1 MDTKKEGIAAKNKM
15 LLGIDLGSVFCKA
28 VLLDNEFTIVWKK
41 EIRNRGNPESVFKSV
56 LQQARSKFQE
66 DKIKIGITG
75 CGRESFLFPEEVYSC
90 NEVISLAWTAG
101 ILYPQAKSLIEIGGT
116 CSRWIRLGEPDEER
130 KAGEIL
136 QFALNERCA
145 AGSGAFLEQQ
155 AKRLKMN
162 IREFAKLAE
171 SAGCGASI
179 AGRCSVFAKSDMIHH
194 QQKGTPV
201 EEIAY
206 GLCLALARNFISTL
220 LKGQKCVF
228 PVLYTG
234 GGALNQGLIRAFNE
248 ILGCEVKQFILSE
261 NPFFSGAFGAAAGA
275 EDNGGEF
282 TSGQFSSFLK
292 DLKLVEK
299 KKTIF
304 LPPLGD
310 LTSRTAPELSY
321 AGEEEI
327 RGFLGV
333 DVGSVSTN
341 FAFIDEK
348 GEVRAGIY
356 LPTRGNPLEV
366 IKEGFDL
373 LFKQNRN
380 KLLILGVGTT
390 GSGRHLAGKIL
401 HADVIHNE
409 ITCQMVSTRN
419 YFPGVETIFE
429 IGGQDSKYISVS
441 RGRIAEFT
449 MNKICAAGTGSFLE
463 EQAEHLDID
472 IIEDFY
478 KLASRSRSPYDL
490 GSRCTVFMDSELV
503 NALKSGVSVEDATAG
518 LAYSIVRNYL
528 DKVVEGRPIGS
539 SIVFQGGVASNP
551 AVVRAFSLILNKPIQ
566 VHPYN
571 RISGAI
577 GAALIARDKASEKK
591 DLEVKNQR
599 LYQRA
604 ASDYQ
609 VSLFQCRKCANNC
622 QVNRITVEGD
632 VIYFGDVC
640 ERYTSGANAV
650 KERPQT
656 FNEKEKKGRFPDLFS
671 VRNELAEKYMNNPES
686 GGPRVGLPRA
696 SFMVDYLP
704 FWTVFFNRLGCD
716 VEVSPAS
723 NYDIFKKGL
732 GSLPAE
738 TCLPVKMAF
747 GHALWLEENDID
759 FLFFPSLIESGKSKE
774 PSQKLCPY
782 TEHLPFMLRPF
793 LHKRK
798 ILTPCLDLRMNPQE
812 FKVNISDL
820 QHTLGKNQGEI
831 SVAYR
836 EASAAQDDFQA
847 AMKRIGKKVLKQCFD
862 QKKKVWLILGKPY
875 NLHDS
880 FINMNLDRHIKKI
893 DVQALPIGFI
903 PNEEDLQP
911 WQIGVPPWKY
921 NAQILKAAFWAKDK
935 EDVFPLIISCYGCGP
950 DAFTAKHLAKI
961 LVDKPHLF
969 LEFDEH
975 RAEAGLITRLEA
987 FWDEIADYTIQ
998 DKRRIYKPVFIEEK
1012 TSVRSYREKKFVL
1025 PYFADHVFAFS
1036 GAMRGIGMK
1045 TEILP
1050 MPDEES
1056 VSLGEDASSG
1066 KECHAYS
1073 IIAGDLIKFAK
1084 SERKGGEIYYFPG
1097 TKNLCLLSQYGEGMN
1112 YLLQDLDIKDL
1123 EVLAPP
1129 FDFMTGLLGIDG
1141 LTLLWSGLVSIDL
1154 LIKASCEKRPYEL
1167 EKGITDKIHRMN
1179 LADIEE
1185 GLAQR
1190 SLASAL
1196 KRCARRLRSI
1206 PIYPEER
1213 PLIGIAGDIY
1223 TRQHPVANHN
1233 LFLKLEELGCEV
1245 MPAPLFVDE
1254 VDFSVGKKISKAVN
1268 NLDLPGG
1275 AGAGLI
1281 HLRKEWQRRKIR
1293 KQLKGA
1299 VKSVREPGYKDVIR
1313 FTSRYLHQDNNEILL
1328 LNIAKMADFAVK
1340 GASGVINAVC
1350 FNCMLG
1356 TVSEAIAARIQSDF
1370 NDIPVPTMIFS
1381 GTDVQVEKTKL
1392 EAFVFQVKN
1401 YHERHKKNRAF
1412 CRRSEAVIS

>member
-1 MDTKKEGIAAKNKM
+1 M

-28 VLLDNEFTIVWKK
+28 VLLDNEFNIIWKK
-41 EIRNRGNPESVFKSV
+41 EIRNRGNPEIVFRSV
-56 LQQARSKFQE
+56 LEQARSKFCE

-75 CGRESFLFPEEVYSC
+75 CGRESFLFPEEIYSC
-90 NEVISLAWTAG
+90 NEVISLAWAAG
-101 ILYPQAKSLIEIGGT
+101 ILYPQARSLIEIGGT
-116 CSRWIRLGEPDEER
+116 CSRWIRLGEPIEKG

-162 IREFAKLAE
+162 IREFSQLAE
-171 SAGCGASI
+171 SAACGASI

-220 LKGQKCVF
+220 LKGQKYVF

-248 ILGCEVKQFILSE
+248 ILGCENKQFILSK

-282 TSGQFSSFLK
+282 TPDQFSSFSK
-292 DLKLVEK
+292 NLKLAEK
-299 KKTIF
+299 KKAMS

-310 LTSRTAPELSY
+310 LTSRSAPEMSY
-321 AGEEEI
+321 TGEEEI
-327 RGFLGV
+327 HGYLGV

-348 GEVRAGIY
+348 GEVKAGIY
-356 LPTRGNPLEV
+356 LPTRGKPLEV

-390 GSGRHLAGKIL
+390 GSGRHLAGRIL
-401 HADVIHNE
+401 NADVIHNE
-409 ITCQMVSTRN
+409 ITCQMISTRH
-419 YFPGVETIFE
+419 YFPAVETIFE
-429 IGGQDSKYISVS
+429 IGGQDSKYISVC
-441 RGRIAEFT
+441 RGRIEEFT

-478 KLASRSRSPYDL
+478 KLASRSESPCDL

-503 NALKSGVSVEDATAG
+503 NALKRGVSIEDATAG

-528 DKVVEGRPIGS
+528 DKVVEGRSIGS

-551 AVVRAFSLILNKPIQ
+551 AVVRAFSLILDKPIQ

-577 GAALIARDKASEKK
+577 GAALIALDRASEKK

-604 ASDYQ
+604 TSDYQ
-609 VSLFQCRKCANNC
+609 VSLFQCRKCSNNC

-640 ERYTSGANAV
+640 ERYTSGVNVVRENAITS
-650 KERPQT
+650 EA
-656 FNEKEKKGRFPDLFS
+656 KEKKGRFPDLFS
-671 VRNELAEKYMNNPES
+671 ARNELAEKYMDNPES
-686 GGPRVGLPRA
+686 GGPQVGLPRA

-716 VEVSPAS
+716 VKVSPSS
-723 NYDIFKKGL
+723 NYDLFKKGL

-747 GHALWLEENDID
+747 GHALWLEESDID
-759 FLFFPSLIESGKSKE
+759 FLFFPSLIESHKSKE
-774 PSQKLCPY
+774 PFQKLCLY
-782 TEHLPFMLRPF
+782 TEHLPFMLRPC
-793 LHKRK
+793 LHKK
-798 ILTPCLDLRMNPQE
+798 MILTPCLGLRMNPRE
-812 FKVNISDL
+812 FKVSISDL
-820 QHTLGKNQGEI
+820 QHILRKTPGEI
-831 SVAYR
+831 FVAYR
-836 EASAAQDDFQA
+836 EACAAQDDFQA
-847 AMKRIGKKVLKQCFD
+847 EMKRIGKKVLKRCLD
-862 QKKKVWLILGKPY
+862 HKKKVWLILGKPY

-893 DVQALPIGFI
+893 DVQAIPIGFL
-903 PNEEDLQP
+903 PNEEELQP
-911 WQIGVPPWKY
+911 GYIGVPPWKY

-935 EDVFPLIISCYGCGP
+935 EDVFPIIISCYGCGP
-950 DAFTAKHLAKI
+950 DAFTAKHLTKI
-961 LVDKPHLF
+961 LANKPHLF

-987 FWDEIADYTIQ
+987 FWDEIADYKLRQ
-998 DKRRIYKPVFIEEK
+998 HKKRIYKQTPKEDSI
-1012 TSVRSYREKKFVL
+1012 SVRSYREKKFVL
-1025 PYFADHVFAFS
+1025 PYFADHAVAFS

-1073 IIAGDLIKFAK
+1073 ILAGDLIKFAR
-1084 SERKGGEIYYFPG
+1084 SEREGGEVYYFPG
-1097 TKNLCLLSQYGEGMN
+1097 TKNLCLLSQYGAGMN
-1112 YLLQDLDIKDL
+1112 YLLQDLGIKDL

-1129 FDFMTGLLGIDG
+1129 FDFITSLLGIDG
-1141 LTLLWSGLVSIDL
+1141 LTLLWNGLVSIDL

-1167 EKGITDKIHRMN
+1167 EKGMTDEVHRRN

-1185 GLAQR
+1185 GLAKR
-1190 SLASAL
+1190 SLAPAL
-1196 KRCARRLRSI
+1196 KRCAKRLKGI
-1206 PIYPEER
+1206 PICPEER

-1254 VDFSVGKKISKAVN
+1254 VDFAIGKKISQAIN

-1275 AGAGLI
+1275 AGAGLLQL
-1281 HLRKEWQRRKIR
+1281 HKEWQRRKIR

-1313 FTSRYLHQDNNEILL
+1313 FTSRYLHQDNNEMLL
-1328 LNIAKMADFAVK
+1328 LNIAKMADFVVK
-1340 GASGVINAVC
+1340 GASGVINAIC

-1356 TVSEAIAARIQSDF
+1356 TVSEALAARIQSDF
-1370 NDIPVPTMIFS
+1370 NNIPIPTMIYS
-1381 GTDVQVEKTKL
+1381 GSDIQVEKTKL

-1401 YHERHKKNRAF
+1401 YHEQHKKDNAF
-1412 CRRSEAVIS
+1412 YRRSEAVIS